1 MMNNMNEFGMPIAT
15 PQPPDYA
22 PELIRDPLNQN
33 EELISSLNGLIETCR
48 DGQEGFK
55 QAAEGIKSAD
65 IKKEFYQYSQQRA
78 DFVGDLQDIVRTL
91 GGDPENA
98 GSLSASLHR
107 GWMNLK
113 AAITGDDEAA
123 IYNECER
130 SEDVAKA
137 EYQTVLEQELPAYIQ
152 QTVQSQY
159 SAILATHDRVKAL
172 RDNTAARESSSTA
185 RSGF

>member
-1 MMNNMNEFGMPIAT
+1 MPIST
-15 PQPPDYA
+15 PQPPEFA

-33 EELISSLNGLIETCR
+33 EDLISTLNGMIETCR

-55 QAAEGIKSAD
+55 QAAEGIND
-65 IKKEFYQYSQQRA
+65 PEIKKEFYQYSQQRA
-78 DFVGDLQDIVRTL
+78 SFVGDLQDIVRTL

-98 GSLSASLHR
+98 GSLSGSLHR

-113 AAITGDDEAA
+113 AAITGNDEAA

-137 EYQTVLEQELPAYIQ
+137 EYQNVLEQELPAYIQ

-159 SAILATHDRVKAL
+159 STILSTHDRVKEL
-172 RDNTAARESSSTA
+172 RDHAARERSSTA
-185 RSGF
+185 RPGF